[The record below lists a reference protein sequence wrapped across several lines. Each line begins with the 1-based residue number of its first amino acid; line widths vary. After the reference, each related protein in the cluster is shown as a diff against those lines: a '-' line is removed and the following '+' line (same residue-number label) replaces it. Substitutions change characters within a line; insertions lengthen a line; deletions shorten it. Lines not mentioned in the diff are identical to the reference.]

1 VEAGGAMN
9 GSATCFGAR
18 TNIPDWQ
25 TVTNLHLLPVL
36 LYKHTL
42 KIVILQRLIWIS
54 VSYIGEKI
62 SVRLRLI
69 EYDPFAVVHAKRPAL
84 YKVNSATLRVHI

>member
-1 VEAGGAMN
+1 MN
-9 GSATCFGAR
+9 GFATCFGAP

-25 TVTNLHLLPVL
+25 MVTNLHLLPVL

-42 KIVILQRLIWIS
+42 KIVTSQKLIWIS

-69 EYDPFAVVHAKRPAL
+69 EYDPFAVVLAKCPAL
-84 YKVNSATLRVHI
+84 YKVTSATLRVRI